1 MADVVVSGSADML
14 TVGSRKFYE
23 RARMKTFLSI
33 VYASASLFFLALT
46 CQSAYKDIYL
56 LTGLL

>member
-23 RARMKTFLSI
+23 RARLKTFLSI
-33 VYASASLFFLALT
+33 VYAGIAMFFLALT
-46 CQSAYKDIYL
+46 CQGNANFL
-56 LTGLL
+56 